1 MLINFENGNSIAL
14 IADNELKGIIN
25 DCFYKSV
32 VDDKENG
39 KLFLE
44 SVKED
49 FKEGDINFPHELEMY
64 LQGHIEREFGVF
76 PDEIKIL
83 LKADLEKFI
92 KDPDYAKTTFEEN
105 FDIIPEMGFD
115 FWEVSLD
122 EFIDDVDQR
131 TFDAWFDTVWNAI
144 KKAEKEL
151 KEED

>member
-1 MLINFENGNSIAL
+1 MLISFENGNSIAL
-14 IADNELKGIIN
+14 IADNELKDIIN

-32 VDDKENG
+32 VGDEENG
-39 KLFLE
+39 KFFLE

-49 FKEGDINFPHELEMY
+49 FKEGDIDFPHKLEMY
-64 LQGHIEREFGVF
+64 LQGHIEEKYGVF

-92 KDPDYAKTTFEEN
+92 KDPDYAKITFEEN

-122 EFIDDVDQR
+122 DFIDDVDQR